1 MEKELY
7 KICLENSGNLIEK
20 RISESKGSSLTG
32 SVYGYWED
40 GSEGIF
46 AVRESKEEAIDA
58 LKEAISKEI
67 TDKEKDLTKLKTKLK
82 RLTNTVWYNPDSEM
96 FVFGWKN
103 RNIILQKEKHQVCNG
118 QVSCYSYEFK
128 QSVESDFI
136 RSLSFPDDEIENA
149 NRKFFIK
156 KAVDNLDSDISLPFY
171 KIVIYSETM
180 SELTREML
188 KYLDMF
194 AQPELVKLESIDSKE
209 LELLAD
215 KKILIIDEFRDLNTT
230 MFKALNL
237 IKNVTNLNNIVI
249 FSLIKEEIS

>member
-1 MEKELY
+1 MGKELY

-20 RISESKGSSLTG
+20 RIPESKGSCLIG
-32 SVYGYWED
+32 SVYQYSED

-46 AVRESKEEAIDA
+46 AVRKTKEEAINA
-58 LKEAISKEI
+58 LKEAMTKEI
-67 TDKEKDLTKLKTKLK
+67 TYKEADLNNLKKKLEKLTKTV
-82 RLTNTVWYNPDSEM
+82 TYNTDSEM

-118 QVSCYSYEFK
+118 KVSCYSYEFK
-128 QSVESDFI
+128 QSIENDFI
-136 RSLSFPDDEIENA
+136 RSLNFPDDEIENA

-156 KAVDNLDSDISLPFY
+156 KAVDNLDTDISLPFY

-194 AQPELVKLESIDSKE
+194 AQPELIKLESIDSME

-215 KKILIIDEFRDLNTT
+215 KKILIIDEFRNLNNT
-230 MFKALNL
+230 MFQALNL
-237 IKNVTNLNNIVI
+237 IKKVTALNNIVI
-249 FSLIKEEIS
+249 FSLIKEI